1 MRKTV
6 IALSVVGVVLAVIV
20 GVLSYLLFGGHVKPG
35 AEGRLEISLPAGE
48 RAVVLK
54 EMRDLLAAVQAI
66 VAAAT
71 RDDPVAIAA
80 AARPLGM
87 QAAQHVEVALEAKLP
102 MDFLKRGRD
111 LHQDFDR
118 IADDAERRKDTR
130 RSLVL
135 LGETLNKCV
144 ACHAA
149 YALVPAASG
158 TPAAR

>member
-6 IALSVVGVVLAVIV
+6 IALSVVRIVLAVVV

-35 AEGRLEISLPAGE
+35 ADGRLEIALAAEE

-54 EMRDLLAAVQAI
+54 EMRDLLAAVQVI

-71 RDDPVAIAA
+71 RDDLAAVAA

-102 MDFLKRGRD
+102 LDFLKRGRA

-118 IADDAERRKDTR
+118 IADDAERRKDARHT
-130 RSLVL
+130 LAQ
-135 LGETLNKCV
+135 LGKTLNQCV
-144 ACHAA
+144 ACHAT
-149 YALVPAASG
+149 YALVPAAPG
-158 TPAAR
+158 TPAVH